1 TTNRQLDMAIT
12 QGGFFRM
19 QDTNGNIFY
28 SRNGQFKMDA
38 DRNLINMQ
46 GMKLTGYPAVN
57 GEVQQGGA
65 VGPISIPTDMLSAKA
80 TTEVKLKA
88 NLKSTVEAID
98 QTEKAFDPTNQDS
111 YHYSTPLPVFDS
123 LGNQHELNV
132 YFVKRADNQWE
143 IKAKD
148 TSVEN
153 AEVQELGNVAFDGNG
168 QML

>member
-1 TTNRQLDMAIT
+1 
-12 QGGFFRM
+12 
-19 QDTNGNIFY
+19 
-28 SRNGQFKMDA
+28 
-38 DRNLINMQ
+38 
-46 GMKLTGYPAVN
+46 
-57 GEVQQGGA
+57 
-65 VGPISIPTDMLSAKA
+65 
-80 TTEVKLKA
+80 
-88 NLKSTVEAID
+88 TVEAID

-168 QML
+168 QMLGTNNVFKFEMASLNGSIAAPITIDFNGSKQQEIPQHFIANRSPDGYTAG